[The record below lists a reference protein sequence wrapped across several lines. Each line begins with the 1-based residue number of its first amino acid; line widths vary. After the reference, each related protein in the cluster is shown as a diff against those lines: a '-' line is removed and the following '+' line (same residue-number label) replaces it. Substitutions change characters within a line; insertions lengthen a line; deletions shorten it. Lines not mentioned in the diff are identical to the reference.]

1 VALHQSKRC
10 YAYSKVGIIP
20 YPSSLIFRPRHYGR
34 LLGCCTA
41 GPVTVL
47 IESVGKVLDTCGTLE
62 HDCIFSRHRIP
73 VTNCRNIAFRVD
85 GVVPLAM
92 RINDSKNVGN
102 IQLSRK
108 DEWLDVVYV

>member
-1 VALHQSKRC
+1 VLVAKCQT
-10 YAYSKVGIIP
+10 IP
-20 YPSSLIFRPRHYGR
+20 YPGSLILGPRHYGR
-34 LLGCCTA
+34 LFGCCTA
-41 GPVTVL
+41 RPVTTL
-47 IESVGKVLDTCGTLE
+47 IETVGKVLDTCGTLE

-108 DEWLDVVYV
+108 NEWLDVVYV